1 LEYSEGCDSGAPMPE
16 IPPHQSSAEE
26 KAGVHLFI
34 EEVEE

>member
-16 IPPHQSSAEE
+16 NPPHQSSAEE